1 MNDVYT
7 IPVGRLAPTKQ
18 WDQNML
24 DLLFANDLYY
34 TGLNFSRHE
43 GYPIAD
49 GAIIIIPGRYWHE
62 QANQISECIAKYR
75 WVLAIRTG
83 DEEDLFDPERVFHRN
98 IKWWVQSPK
107 PGHDY
112 GDARLIGVGFPPH
125 FNDIEFVER
134 GTGVFLSAQ
143 NTHDLRNQCFAA
155 LEPLDVP
162 KVIHPTT
169 GFTHGMDK
177 SKYVTCMCA
186 AKIAPAPSGPVTADN
201 FRLFEALEAHTV
213 PIADNKDFWLTLFP
227 DAPFPI
233 VDNYEQL
240 PGYIRDQLEEWP
252 ANSNRITAWWMH
264 QKRQLS
270 KWLLEDLMDVG
281 AL

>member
-1 MNDVYT
+1 
-7 IPVGRLAPTKQ
+7 
-18 WDQNML
+18 ML

-62 QANQISECIAKYR
+62 QGNQISECIAKYR

-98 IKWWVQSPK
+98 IKWWVQSPT
-107 PGHDY
+107 PGRDY

-125 FNDIEFVER
+125 FNDLNFVER

-143 NTHDLRNQCFAA
+143 NTHHLRHQCFAA

-162 KVIHPTT
+162 KVVHPTT

-177 SKYVTCMCA
+177 SKYVTCMSA
-186 AKIAPAPSGPVTADN
+186 AKIAPAP
-201 FRLFEALEAHTV
+201 
-213 PIADNKDFWLTLFP
+213 
-227 DAPFPI
+227 
-233 VDNYEQL
+233 
-240 PGYIRDQLEEWP
+240 
-252 ANSNRITAWWMH
+252 
-264 QKRQLS
+264 
-270 KWLLEDLMDVG
+270 
-281 AL
+281 